1 MVNTWH
7 YQLMRHKD
15 GYLAVHEFYPSDH
28 GGGSWTEEPVCI
40 GGNDINDVKKAIQI
54 ILNDIDKHGVIDYE

>member
-54 ILNDIDKHGVIDYE
+54 ILN